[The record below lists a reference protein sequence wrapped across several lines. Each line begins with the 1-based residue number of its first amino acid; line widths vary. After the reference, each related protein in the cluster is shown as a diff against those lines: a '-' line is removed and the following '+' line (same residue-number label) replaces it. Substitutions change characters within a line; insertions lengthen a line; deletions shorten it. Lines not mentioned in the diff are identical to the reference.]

1 MTDKNPTPPSLDR
14 RTGWR
19 SILLL
24 LTVAGTAF
32 ALMQTLVV
40 PALPFFQREFD
51 TTANG
56 VAWIVTGFLLSSSV
70 LTPVLGKLGDTYG
83 KKRLLVIS
91 LVVFGVGALG
101 AAVSWSLES
110 LIAFRVLQGA
120 GAAVFP
126 LSFGIIRDEFP
137 PEKVGLGIGVVSSV
151 FGAGGGVGLVA
162 SGIIL
167 EYLDWHWLF
176 LIGGIPVLV
185 AAAVIARHVPESQT
199 LTPTKP
205 DYAGAAALSFALAT
219 LLLGI
224 SQGNAWGW
232 SSARVIGLLAA
243 SALFFAL
250 WAVIERRVREPMVD
264 LGMLARPKMAAT
276 NAITFLV
283 GFAMFSAF
291 ISLPNFV
298 QVPAGLPAGIAE
310 RAGYGFG
317 ASPIESGLFFVPSSL
332 AMIFAGPIAGSL
344 GSRLGAAVP
353 LRIGL
358 LAAGSGLGLFVLAH
372 DEPWHIYTSMAL
384 LGVGI
389 GFSLAAVGKLAVD
402 NARSR
407 ETGVASAINTIMRTA
422 GAALGAQVA
431 ATIISANLIPGT
443 AVPAETGF
451 TVAFT
456 IGTITVLAA
465 LVPTFV
471 LTRGARRGR
480 GVGDAELEVAA

>member
-1 MTDKNPTPPSLDR
+1 MTDKNPTPPSPDG

-185 AAAVIARHVPESQT
+185 AAAVIARHVPESRT

-243 SALFFAL
+243 SALFFTL

-298 QVPAGLPAGIAE
+298 QMPAGLPAGIAE

-431 ATIISANLIPGT
+431 ATIISANVIPGT
-443 AVPAETGF
+443 AVPDETGF

>member
-1 MTDKNPTPPSLDR
+1 MTDKNPTPPSPDG

-243 SALFFAL
+243 SALFFTL

-298 QVPAGLPAGIAE
+298 QMPAGLPAGIAE

-431 ATIISANLIPGT
+431 ATIISANVIPGT
-443 AVPAETGF
+443 AVPDETGF

>member
-1 MTDKNPTPPSLDR
+1 MTDKNPTPPSPDG

-185 AAAVIARHVPESQT
+185 AAAVIARHVPESRT

-243 SALFFAL
+243 SALFFTL

-298 QVPAGLPAGIAE
+298 QMPAGLPAGIAE

-389 GFSLAAVGKLAVD
+389 GFSLA
-402 NARSR
+402 
-407 ETGVASAINTIMRTA
+407 
-422 GAALGAQVA
+422 
-431 ATIISANLIPGT
+431 
-443 AVPAETGF
+443 
-451 TVAFT
+451 
-456 IGTITVLAA
+456 
-465 LVPTFV
+465 
-471 LTRGARRGR
+471 
-480 GVGDAELEVAA
+480 

>member
-1 MTDKNPTPPSLDR
+1 MTDKNPTPPSPDG

-185 AAAVIARHVPESQT
+185 AAAVIARHVPESRT

-243 SALFFAL
+243 SALFFTL

-298 QVPAGLPAGIAE
+298 QMPAGLPAGIAE

-431 ATIISANLIPGT
+431 ATIISANVIPGT
-443 AVPAETGF
+443 AVPSETGF

-480 GVGDAELEVAA
+480 PVGDVELEAAA